1 MKRLGILTAALAVLV
16 SAGLWADEAAGAAPK
31 KAGDALLDNYVQMF
45 KEMAEGGTGGGPAA
59 LEKRLQAWAADARK
73 AREKGE
79 IDLYFLSWYQRILAM
94 TKLFIAPDPG
104 MLLKPVIDRELAD
117 FLMDTLG
124 EEPAAGSGPAAIG
137 QVAKALA
144 TEIINLQIYLDTLD
158 KRAALTKK
166 LGLAPEALQK

>member
-1 MKRLGILTAALAVLV
+1 MKRPVVLMAALAVLV
-16 SAGLWADEAAGAAPK
+16 SAGLLAAEGTGAAPK

-45 KEMAEGGTGGGPAA
+45 KEMAEGGTGGGAAA
-59 LEKRLQAWAADARK
+59 LEKRLQAWAADAK
-73 AREKGE
+73 TAKEKGE

-124 EEPAAGSGPAAIG
+124 EEPAAGSGSEAIG

-144 TEIINLQIYLDTLD
+144 TEVINLQIYLDTMD
-158 KRAALTKK
+158 KRAALMKK
-166 LGLAPEALQK
+166 LGLAPEAPQK